1 MFKYIIRRILLA
13 IPTIFIT
20 ISLIFFG
27 LRILPGDPA
36 VQILGPEASEQ
47 ALNALRE
54 QMGLNL
60 PLWQQYLMFLKD
72 TVQGD
77 FGVSAMSGKSV
88 TGQLLTNFPNT
99 LELAIFSI
107 IIGCV
112 IGIPLGILA
121 ARKQSTKIDS
131 SIRLVSLIGIS
142 APPFLFGII
151 MIIIF
156 SLRIPIFPSMGLG
169 EGFWGSI
176 YHLLLPSLTIGLIL
190 AAVMMRFTRA
200 SMLDEINREYIRTA
214 RAKGLPEKMVIYKHV
229 LRNSLIPV
237 VTVIGL
243 YITSLISGAVLIETI
258 FSRPGLGTLAID
270 AISSRDFPILQG
282 CLILFTLVVQFVNI
296 LVDISYSFINPKI
309 RPE

>member
-1 MFKYIIRRILLA
+1 MFKYIIRRILIA

-20 ISLIFFG
+20 ISMIFFG

-60 PLWQQYLMFLKD
+60 PLWQQYFIFLKD

-88 TGQLLTNFPNT
+88 TGQLLANFPNT
-99 LELAIFSI
+99 VELAIFSV
-107 IIGCV
+107 IIGCA

-131 SIRLVSLIGIS
+131 GIRLLSLIGIS

-151 MIIIF
+151 MILIF

-169 EGFWGSI
+169 EGLWGRF
-176 YHLLLPSLTIGLIL
+176 YHLFLPSLTIGLIL

-214 RAKGLPEKMVIYKHV
+214 RAKGIPEKVVIYKHV

-237 VTVIGL
+237 ITVIGL

-296 LVDISYSFINPKI
+296 IVDISYSFINPKI